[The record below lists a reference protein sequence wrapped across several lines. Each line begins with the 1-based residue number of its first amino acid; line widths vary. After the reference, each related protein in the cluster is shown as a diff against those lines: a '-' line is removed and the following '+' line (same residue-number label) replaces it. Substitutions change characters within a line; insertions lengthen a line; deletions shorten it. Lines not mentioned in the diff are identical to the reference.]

1 MPYKDWKND
10 AWQATAW
17 ANKTWHKKNWK
28 IRSGLRRRLTVYF
41 AIVALAAVSL
51 TGYLSLRAIQ
61 KAATEVSQVIE
72 LPNGQRFEIPRDPWG
87 FGFFGNDTR
96 LDQARQTFRNM
107 SSTIFW
113 GGAGAVLLAIVA
125 AALVTRRLTKP
136 LIALE
141 QAALAVSSGE
151 RGVRVPI
158 PENKDELQTVSL
170 AFNQLSENLERQETW
185 RQQVVADIA
194 HDLRNPLGVM
204 RAELEAMQDGIR
216 PRDDATLERLLGEV
230 SLISRM
236 VTNLRTLSTAET
248 GALKLEY
255 RSVEVSAW
263 LEAILGTLQA
273 RALESRVALMVAPM
287 PTLVANFDP
296 LQFERVVRNLLENA
310 LEHSGGSRVVVSCI
324 LEPNAWVLHIADN
337 GRGLPSPERV
347 FERFYRGDASR
358 ERTAS
363 LHNGLGLSISK
374 AIVEAHGGTIEAIN
388 EAGAIFRIRMNRN

>member
-1 MPYKDWKND
+1 MPYKQGKLLPYKLWKNHS
-10 AWQATAW
+10 WR
-17 ANKTWHKKNWK
+17 
-28 IRSGLRRRLTVYF
+28 RSGLRRRLTIYF
-41 AIVALAAVSL
+41 AIVALGAVSL
-51 TGYLSLRAIQ
+51 TGFLSLRAIQ
-61 KAATEVSQVIE
+61 RAATEVSQVIE
-72 LPNGQRFEIPRDPWG
+72 LPNGQRFEIPNDPWG
-87 FGFFGNDTR
+87 FDFFGNNSR
-96 LDQARQTFRNM
+96 QQQARQTFRNM
-107 SSTIFW
+107 STTIFW
-113 GGAGAVLLAIVA
+113 GGAGAVLLAIIA
-125 AALVTRRLTKP
+125 AAVVTRRLTKP

-185 RQQVVADIA
+185 RQQMVADIA

-248 GALKLEY
+248 GALKLEK
-255 RSVEVSAW
+255 RSVEVSTW
-263 LEAILGTLQA
+263 LEAILATLQA
-273 RALESRVALMVAPM
+273 RALESRVALILAPM
-287 PTLVANFDP
+287 PALMANFDP
-296 LQFERVVRNLLENA
+296 LQLERVVRNLLENA
-310 LEHSGGSRVVVSCI
+310 LEHSSANRVVVSVW
-324 LEPNAWVLHIADN
+324 LESGGWVLQIADN

-347 FERFYRGDASR
+347 FERFYRGDAAR
-358 ERTAS
+358 ERTAT

-374 AIVEAHGGTIEAIN
+374 AIVEAHGGSIEAVN
-388 EAGAIFRIRMNRN
+388 DAGAVFRIRLE